1 MRKKIISLT
10 LSVCMIF
17 GSITT
22 SIYARSTD
30 ELAKKN
36 IIENK
41 GDTYMLTNYV
51 TSPEEAQEIEKYYL
65 LNNISDSFKI
75 TIDAKSYDNWL
86 LYDEDSE
93 KIDRFYSEIFINEID
108 NGLGKYCRKNCG
120 IDAFS
125 EQHELLTDNNGKKYI
140 VLNLKTSNA
149 DQFLEQL
156 TNMQDIRKRFL
167 DTMPNLDEMSDYE
180 KVLGILSFMSYINYD
195 YDSLNAGKTVDDA
208 YTALVEGRATCVG
221 FADAF
226 DFLAKIAGVE
236 DKIAW
241 GEYRNDNHAWNVVK
255 ICGKWYETEPQNVV
269 IDSPHDVVKNFN
281 LTDRG
286 PFLSGTTDMDEWAV
300 KIPNGYIHPCIY
312 LDESNELIRDTLPV
326 SDISYKDYKG
336 HNYTNHIIKWNGNK
350 ATFYRTCSEC
360 GEYENDGI
368 EQVDVGEMVYKY
380 VNRDYI
386 GTDCDVTKVSEKKC
400 GDATVTKYEASVTVD
415 GKNYTSE
422 HTVIDGEASHT
433 VKASDIKVVKKA
445 TCSEEG
451 KVEKTCETCGYTW
464 TESIPKTEHHY
475 VTATTKLDTCEEKSE
490 YTVEKCSEC
499 GDVRSTSK
507 KLYYSAHDFQF
518 TSHKKEPTCTEKG
531 EDLYTCTICNGTET
545 REVAATGH
553 DTELVN
559 VKEPTCTGFGYTGDE
574 VCKKCNQV
582 VKSGKKIEPNG
593 HKYLATMFTKYEIQE
608 SMGLKYKYSYE
619 AEHWICKNCDYERI
633 DTDYTTRKLVGWI
646 LADGTE
652 VEKEDGCNYVY
663 IRDENGNFV
672 PQKVEKTT
680 TTRPTAKPSTN
691 VATKA
696 PRETTTKVKVP
707 AKVKISSAKNLKGK
721 KIAIKWKKVKTAT
734 KYQVKA
740 VLGSKAITKTTT
752 KTSYTIKK
760 LKRKKT
766 YKIYVRAYNKSGYGK
781 WSKAK
786 KVKVNK

>member
-1 MRKKIISLT
+1 MRKKLIALT
-10 LSVCMIF
+10 LSVCMIW
-17 GSITT
+17 GGVNTT
-22 SIYARSTD
+22 TYAKT
-30 ELAKKN
+30 KTN
-36 IIENK
+36 ILQNND
-41 GDTYMLTNYV
+41 DTYTLENYASSLKEV
-51 TSPEEAQEIEKYYL
+51 QEIK
-65 LNNISDSFKI
+65 LNNLLENTEGKYKI
-75 TIDAKSYDNWL
+75 TVDSDVDWIDDVRYTSC
-86 LYDEDSE
+86 
-93 KIDRFYSEIFINEID
+93 RNELD
-108 NGLGKYCRKNCG
+108 DGLGVYYYNGGVSCG
-120 IDAFS
+120 WDDV
-125 EQHELLTDNNGKKYI
+125 EELTDNTGKKYT
-140 VLNLKTSNA
+140 VFTMHNVDYVGFAKQRKELLNVRDK
-149 DQFLEQL
+149 FLA
-156 TNMQDIRKRFL
+156 
-167 DTMPNLDEMSDYE
+167 TMPNLDEMSDYE
-180 KVLGILSFMSYINYD
+180 KVLGILSFMSYIKYGFDEKGN
-195 YDSLNAGKTVDDA
+195 TIDDA
-208 YTALVEGRATCVG
+208 YTALVEGKATCTG
-221 FADAF
+221 YANAF
-226 DFLAKIAGVE
+226 NFLAKTIDLNSIEVHSS
-236 DKIAW
+236 
-241 GEYRNDNHAWNVVK
+241 NHSWNAIK
-255 ICGKWYETEPQNVV
+255 ICGKWYELEPQ
-269 IDSPHDVVKNFN
+269 SKNN
-281 LTDRG
+281 PSSADAVRNINMTTVLRGTDTMLTMG
-286 PFLSGTTDMDEWAV
+286 PSYSKANTEEGDFHYVDA
-300 KIPNGYIHPCIY
+300 
-312 LDESNELIRDTLPV
+312 RATLP
-326 SDISYKDYKG
+326 ISNIDYMDYKG
-336 HNYTNHIIKWNGNK
+336 HDYTNHTIKWDGNK

-360 GEYENDGI
+360 GEYENDGF
-368 EQVDVGEMVYKY
+368 EYDEKNKFYHMVDRK
-380 VNRDYI
+380 YI

-422 HTVIDGEASHT
+422 HTVVDGEASHT
-433 VKASDIKVVKKA
+433 VKDSDIKVIKEA
-445 TCSEEG
+445 TCTEEG

-464 TESIPKTEHHY
+464 TETTPKTEHHY
-475 VTATTKLDTCEEKSE
+475 VTTTQKVDTCEEKSE

-499 GDVRSTSK
+499 GDVKSTSK
-507 KLYYSAHDFQF
+507 KMYYSAHDYQF
-518 TSHKKEPTCTEKG
+518 TSHVKEPTCTEKG

-559 VKEPTCTGFGYTGDE
+559 VKEPTCTDFGYTGDE

-582 VKSGKKIEPNG
+582 VKSGKNIEPNG

-633 DTDYTTRKLVGWI
+633 DTDYTTWKLVGWI

-672 PQKVEKTT
+672 PQKVENTT
-680 TTRPTAKPSTN
+680 ITRPTTNTN

-740 VLGSKAITKTTT
+740 VLGRKATTKTTT
-752 KTSYTIKK
+752 KTSCTIKK

-766 YKIYVRAYNKSGYGK
+766 YKIYVRAYNKAGYGK

>member
-1 MRKKIISLT
+1 MAIILATSMMLTGISFPTSVYAANSIKQTKILQ
-10 LSVCMIF
+10 
-17 GSITT
+17 
-22 SIYARSTD
+22 
-30 ELAKKN
+30 
-36 IIENK
+36 NK
-41 GDTYMLTNYV
+41 DDTYTLENYV
-51 TSPEEAQEIEKYYL
+51 TSLDEAISVEKKYFLDNKVETYKLTVDADADWKNKVLVGCGYYFW
-65 LNNISDSFKI
+65 S
-75 TIDAKSYDNWL
+75 T
-86 LYDEDSE
+86 
-93 KIDRFYSEIFINEID
+93 ID
-108 NGLGKYCRKNCG
+108 NGDAKYYNMNSG
-120 IDAFS
+120 ITCFEKDQ
-125 EQHELLTDNNGKKYI
+125 EELTDKDGKKYI
-140 VLNLKTSNA
+140 VMTITNFGY
-149 DQFLEQL
+149 DEFLEHRTKLQEV
-156 TNMQDIRKRFL
+156 KKKFL
-167 DTMPNLDEMSDYE
+167 ATMPNLDEMSDYE
-180 KVLGILSFMSYINYD
+180 KVLGILKFMYYIKYD
-195 YDSLNAGKTVDDA
+195 YDAYHSGKTVDDA
-208 YTALVEGRATCVG
+208 YTALTEGRATCVG
-221 FADAF
+221 YANAF
-226 DFLAKIAGVE
+226 MFLSKVAGLETKMVS
-236 DKIAW
+236 
-241 GEYRNDNHAWNVVK
+241 GEYRNDGHAWNVIK
-255 ICGKWYETEPQNVV
+255 ICGKWYELDAGNTINGESVIKAQNY
-269 IDSPHDVVKNFN
+269 N
-281 LTDRG
+281 LSSRG
-286 PFLSGTTDMDEWAV
+286 PFLFGTEQMSS
-300 KIPNGYIHPCIY
+300 KYPNDYLNPKLY
-312 LDESNELIRDTLPV
+312 LDPKNTTARDNLPV
-326 SDISYKDYKG
+326 NNVSYKDYKG
-336 HNYTNHIIKWNGNK
+336 HDYSDYRIKWNGNK
-350 ATFYRTCSEC
+350 ATFYKTCSDC
-360 GEYENDGI
+360 GEYENDGF
-368 EQVDVGEMVYKY
+368 EYDSKYKY
-380 VNRDYI
+380 YHLVDRKYT
-386 GTDCDVTKVSEKKC
+386 GTDCDVTKVSETKC

-422 HTVIDGEASHT
+422 HTVIDGECSHT
-433 VKASDIKVVKKA
+433 VKDSDIKVIRKA

-451 KVEKTCETCGYTW
+451 EIEKTCETCGYTW

-475 VTATTKLDTCEEKSE
+475 VTTTTKLDTCEEKSE

-499 GDVRSTSK
+499 GDVKSTSK

-518 TSHKKEPTCTEKG
+518 ASHKKEPTCTETG
-531 EDLYTCTICNGTET
+531 EDIYTCTKCNKTEI

-559 VKEPTCTGFGYTGDE
+559 VKEPTCTDFGYTGDE

-672 PQKVEKTT
+672 PQKVENTT

-721 KIAIKWKKVKTAT
+721 KIAIKWKKVKKAT

-740 VLGSKAITKTTT
+740 VLGNKVITKTTT

-760 LKRKKT
+760 LKKKKT
-766 YKIYVRAYNKSGYGK
+766 YKIYVRAFNKAGYGK

-786 KVKVNK
+786 KITIKK

>member
-1 MRKKIISLT
+1 MRKKFMAMM
-10 LSVCMIF
+10 LSACMVLSCINAP
-17 GSITT
+17 S
-22 SIYARSTD
+22 YAMAD
-30 ELAKKN
+30 EPTVRIL
-36 IIENK
+36 ENK
-41 GDTYMLTNYV
+41 GDMYTLENYV
-51 TSPEEAQEIEKYYL
+51 TSLKEAEQIQKKFFEEGIYEYSISFDSGVEWKVDVEEGSFIDSIDGPESRYYNESMHFRIGIHSTEKEIITKSGHQYTK
-65 LNNISDSFKI
+65 ISFDFTELKESFKQYNEKR
-75 TIDAKSYDNWL
+75 AKMQ
-86 LYDEDSE
+86 EV
-93 KIDRFYSEIFINEID
+93 
-108 NGLGKYCRKNCG
+108 
-120 IDAFS
+120 
-125 EQHELLTDNNGKKYI
+125 KK
-140 VLNLKTSNA
+140 K
-149 DQFLEQL
+149 FLA
-156 TNMQDIRKRFL
+156 
-167 DTMPNLDEMSDYE
+167 TMPNLDEMSDYE
-180 KVLGILSFMSYINYD
+180 KVLGILSFMSYIKYGRTD
-195 YDSLNAGKTVDDA
+195 DGRTIDDA
-208 YTALVEGRATCVG
+208 YTALVKGKATCTG
-221 FADAF
+221 YANAF
-226 DFLAKIAGVE
+226 NFLAKTIKLDSVEIYKSGV
-236 DKIAW
+236 
-241 GEYRNDNHAWNVVK
+241 HSWNAVK
-255 ICGKWYETEPQNVV
+255 VCGKWYELEPQSKNNPSSV
-269 IDSPHDVVKNFN
+269 DAVKNINMTTVLRGTDTMLTMGAIYSEADFGNKMHPIDARTN
-281 LTDRG
+281 L
-286 PFLSGTTDMDEWAV
+286 P
-300 KIPNGYIHPCIY
+300 I
-312 LDESNELIRDTLPV
+312 SNID
-326 SDISYKDYKG
+326 YMDYKG
-336 HNYTNHIIKWNGNK
+336 HSYTNHTIKWDGSK

-360 GEYENDGI
+360 GEYENDGF
-368 EQVDVGEMVYKY
+368 EYDEKNKFYHMVDRK
-380 VNRDYI
+380 YI

-400 GDATVTKYEASVTVD
+400 GDATVTKYEANVTVD

-422 HTVIDGEASHT
+422 HTVVDGEASHT
-433 VKASDIKVVKKA
+433 VKDSDIKVIKEA

-464 TESIPKTEHHY
+464 TENIPKTEHHY
-475 VTATTKLDTCEEKSE
+475 VTTTTKLDTCEEKSE

-499 GDVRSTSK
+499 GDVKSTSK

-518 TSHKKEPTCTEKG
+518 TSHKKEPTCTETG
-531 EDLYTCTICNGTET
+531 EDIYTCTKCNKTET

-553 DTELVN
+553 DTELIN
-559 VKEPTCTGFGYTGDE
+559 VKEPTCTDFGYSGDE

-582 VKSGKKIEPNG
+582 VKSGKNIEPNG

-672 PQKVEKTT
+672 PQKVENTT
-680 TTRPTAKPSTN
+680 TTRPTTNMN

-766 YKIYVRAYNKSGYGK
+766 YKIYVRAYNKAGYGK
-781 WSKAK
+781 WSKVK
-786 KVKVNK
+786 KVYIKK